1 MFCLPFW
8 RFQRERISTTSVL
21 PPLPCR
27 RQFPWRFQRFRGG
40 RGAGS
45 SMVKSYRRG
54 GYPGGSGDFE
64 GFRSWEFQ
72 EPRTWSKTH
81 LKRSDK
87 CPLRMVGRAPYW
99 NSQGP
104 TRGSSRGG
112 APGVSPSAS
121 LPLPESPPVAA
132 APVRAAPGRVAPS
145 DPAALAAQRA
155 RVLGE
160 WHGFG
165 LSRGEILPG
174 A

>member
-104 TRGSSRGG
+104 TRGSSRG
-112 APGVSPSAS
+112 APRVSP
-121 LPLPESPPVAA
+121 
-132 APVRAAPGRVAPS
+132 
-145 DPAALAAQRA
+145 RA
-155 RVLGE
+155 RACLCP
-160 WHGFG
+160 
-165 LSRGEILPG
+165 SRRPSRPRLCGPRLVVWRPQIPPPWPRNER
-174 A
+174 AF